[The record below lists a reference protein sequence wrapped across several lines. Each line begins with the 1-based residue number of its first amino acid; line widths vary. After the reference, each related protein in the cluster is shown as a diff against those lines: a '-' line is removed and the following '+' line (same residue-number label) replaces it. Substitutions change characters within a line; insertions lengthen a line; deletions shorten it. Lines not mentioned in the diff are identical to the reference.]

1 MKKLSVYVLILAV
14 IVVLVGCA
22 SVETAGP
29 GSRSV
34 ELHLCLYNSKSD
46 PADSGKDRGIS
57 VRLGPF
63 FQSVSMVSSK
73 NDTTNCDLLG
83 EVAQPSFFKPPYI
96 DVYSAYSK
104 KFLMRAVSQN
114 YADWRYE
121 GPLYAAF
128 NKDTPLYAYVVAER
142 REGPQ
147 KQATSNTS
155 SKSELQALV
164 KEALSDVDELPAI
177 KAKPN
182 KNSYAIVIGIEN
194 YRQKLPK
201 ADFAAQDAQIM
212 AEYLTKVM
220 GYPEENVVAL
230 ISGHG
235 APNPKTGDA
244 YLVPYDGDPSF
255 ID

>member
-63 FQSVSMVSSK
+63 FQSVGMVSSK

-104 KFLMRAVSQN
+104 KFLMRADSQN

-147 KQATSNTS
+147 KQATSNTA